1 MTKEYTV
8 ISIMEVDYVTTVELP
23 EGATQSQIIQAAED
37 RADWDVSDVATNT
50 GAYYID
56 GDKVS

>member
-1 MTKEYTV
+1 
-8 ISIMEVDYVTTVELP
+8 MEVDYVTTVELP